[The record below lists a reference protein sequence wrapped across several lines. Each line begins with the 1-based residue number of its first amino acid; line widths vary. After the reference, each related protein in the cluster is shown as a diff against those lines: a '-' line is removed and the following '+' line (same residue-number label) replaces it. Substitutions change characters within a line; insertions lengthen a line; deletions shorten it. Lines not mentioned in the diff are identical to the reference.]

1 MAMVDYFVKI
11 DGIRGESQD
20 KSHKDEIQVL
30 SWSFG
35 EDQPATMAFGGGG
48 GAGKVQMRDL
58 NFRKNVD
65 RATPKLFLAC
75 ATGEHFKQVVL
86 TARKAGKD
94 QQDYFRVTLNDVLIS
109 SFTSDGDAQA
119 NSLPVETI
127 SLNFAEIEIEHK
139 QQNADGSL
147 GAAQKTRYNLK
158 QMQAG

>member
-1 MAMVDYFVKI
+1 MAAVDYFLKI
-11 DGIRGESQD
+11 QGIPGESQD
-20 KSHKDEIQVL
+20 AKHKDEIQVL
-30 SWSFG
+30 SYSFG
-35 EDQPATMAFGGGG
+35 EQQAGTMAFGGGG

-109 SFTSDGDAQA
+109 SFTSDGDA
-119 NSLPVETI
+119 
-127 SLNFAEIEIEHK
+127 
-139 QQNADGSL
+139 
-147 GAAQKTRYNLK
+147 
-158 QMQAG
+158 

>member
-20 KSHKDEIQVL
+20 KAHKDEIQVL
-30 SWSFG
+30 SYSFG
-35 EDQPATMAFGGGG
+35 EDQPGTMSFGGGG

-65 RATPKLFLAC
+65 RASPKLFLAC
-75 ATGEHFKQVVL
+75 ATGEHIKNAVL

-94 QQDYFRVTLNDVLIS
+94 QLDYFKVTLTDVLIS
-109 SFTSDGDAQA
+109 SFTSDGDAQV
-119 NSLPVETI
+119 NSLPVETV
-127 SLNFAEIEIEHK
+127 SLNFAEIEVEHK
-139 QQNADGSL
+139 MQNPDGSL